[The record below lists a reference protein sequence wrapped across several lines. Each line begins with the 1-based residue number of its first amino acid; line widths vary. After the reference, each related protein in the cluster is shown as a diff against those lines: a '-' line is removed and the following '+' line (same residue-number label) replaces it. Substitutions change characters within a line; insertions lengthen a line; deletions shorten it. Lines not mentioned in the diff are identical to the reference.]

1 MIGFLKTAAHSLSI
15 FLSATLWA
23 SERPNILFVA
33 VDDLRPALGCYGDK
47 TAVTPNLDKLAR
59 EGILFERTYC
69 QLAVCSP
76 SRLSLMTGRR
86 PDSIRVWD
94 LGTHFRK
101 AVPDAVTLPQLF
113 KQNGYHTRSIGKILH
128 GSGSPS
134 KDPVSWSVDPVHE
147 VNRDP
152 RFRYATARNL
162 KGKGLKRSA
171 SASAEVPDGTYMD
184 GLICEEAEKALRQHG
199 ENSSAKDA
207 KEARACEVPACH
219 EHEFGESCAVGL
231 DNLAPSCAI
240 LPCGMHMT
248 CVVNVSLDSRATH
261 VDE

>member
-1 MIGFLKTAAHSLSI
+1 MMRHCLLNLSL
-15 FLSATLWA
+15 FLSAVLWGA
-23 SERPNILFVA
+23 DRPNVLFVA

-47 TAVTPNLDKLAR
+47 TGITPNLDKLAG
-59 EGILFERTYC
+59 EGILFERAYC

-134 KDPVSWSVDPVHE
+134 KDPVSWSVDPVHD

-152 RFRYATARNL
+152 KFRYATEKNL

-171 SASAEVPDGTYMD
+171 SESAEVPDETYMD
-184 GLICEEAEKALRQHG
+184 G
-199 ENSSAKDA
+199 
-207 KEARACEVPACH
+207 
-219 EHEFGESCAVGL
+219 
-231 DNLAPSCAI
+231 
-240 LPCGMHMT
+240 
-248 CVVNVSLDSRATH
+248 
-261 VDE
+261 